1 MSTKTK
7 IVVLHMKNLIITGIL
22 IGICILLL
30 LLLCV
35 IYLPHN
41 KLSTEAM
48 SDSLYTPGIYTS
60 EVQLGDE
67 AMDIQ
72 VTVDKDHINSI
83 SLVNTSETIQTMYPL
98 VKPALADLAKQIL
111 EKQSTQNLTNSE
123 NNSYTSIILINAVN
137 DALKRPVP
145 NEPA

>member
-7 IVVLHMKNLIITGIL
+7 IVVRHMKNLIITGIL

-60 EVQLGDE
+60 AVQLGDE

-98 VKPALADLAKQIL
+98 VKPALADLEKQIL
-111 EKQSTQNLTNSE
+111 EKPCTQNLTYSE
-123 NNSYTSIILINAVN
+123 NNRYTSMILINAVN
-137 DALKRPVP
+137 DALKK
-145 NEPA
+145 AGSK